1 MGTIVDRLQFVL
13 MSLWLGAMIGFGLV
27 MAPALFATSPTRQLA
42 GNIAGQVI
50 AHLMWIG
57 VVVTAFIIVVHLLGR
72 RFDWRAILVA
82 VMLGLL
88 VLNNTYVRAGLDDIQ
103 AQMDRPIDEYAVTD
117 PLRVEYNRW
126 HRLSSNVG
134 VGAVLLGLVVL
145 MGWPVDQDGSPSSR

>member
-88 VLNNTYVRAGLDDIQ
+88 VFNNTYVRAGLDDIQ

-145 MGWPVDQDGSPSSR
+145 MGWPVDQDGRR